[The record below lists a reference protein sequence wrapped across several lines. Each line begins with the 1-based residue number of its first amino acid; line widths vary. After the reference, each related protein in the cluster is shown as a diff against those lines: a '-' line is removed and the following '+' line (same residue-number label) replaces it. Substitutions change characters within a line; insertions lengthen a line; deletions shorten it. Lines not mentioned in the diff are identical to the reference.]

1 MSRDPMNSP
10 SDPRLDAPLFSAD
23 VFVRLCASAVGIV
36 TILIGLWLALK
47 LFGTIAQGLRT
58 PDAFSETWKQWA
70 AVVGGDGLKLKVGEQ
85 EAAFAPAAS
94 VAAVGMGL
102 SLLTWLSLGIMLTGA
117 KIVAWASG
125 EREAVERVLQH
136 ALGKSR
142 RLP

>member
-10 SDPRLDAPLFSAD
+10 GEASAEPALFSPELAM
-23 VFVRLCASAVGIV
+23 RLCASAVGIV
-36 TILIGLWLALK
+36 TILIGLWLALT
-47 LFGTIAQGLRT
+47 LFGMIAEGLRT
-58 PDAFSETWKQWA
+58 PEAFTETWKQWA

-85 EAAFAPAAS
+85 EVAFAPAAS

-102 SLLTWLSLGIMLTGA
+102 SLLTWLSLGVMLTGA

-125 EREAVERVLQH
+125 EREAVKRVLQY

>member
-1 MSRDPMNSP
+1 MNSP
-10 SDPRLDAPLFSAD
+10 GDPPLEPPLFSAD
-23 VFVRLCASAVGIV
+23 VALRLCASVVGIV

-47 LFGTIAQGLRT
+47 LFGAVAEGLRS

-70 AVVGGDGLKLKVGEQ
+70 AVVGGDGLKLKIGE
-85 EAAFAPAAS
+85 EEVAFAPAAS

-102 SLLTWLSLGIMLTGA
+102 CLLTWLSLGVMLTGA

-125 EREAVERVLQH
+125 EREAVKRVLQH
-136 ALGKSR
+136 ALGGKSR